1 VLTLAE
7 YRIIVEQAPIM
18 IWRANAQAKCD
29 YFNERWLAFT
39 GRTLQ
44 DELGDGWVKG
54 VHAED
59 VERCMRTYHDAFSK
73 REGFEME
80 NRLRRYDGEFR
91 WVLDCGS
98 PIHDADGRFIGFTGS
113 CIDVTDRVEARAALA
128 RATLKDLG
136 LSN

>member
-1 VLTLAE
+1 MLTLAE